1 LTSALTIEDKFYTV
15 QAARQELDDLLT
27 SMVAL
32 DGSDLHITAG
42 SPACMRINGSLD
54 AAPGREKLSANDTDL
69 LVRSMLSTAL
79 WDKFEATH
87 ELDTAYTIAG
97 VSRFRVN
104 VFQQRGAVGAVFR
117 AIPYQIKTLSD
128 LGVPETVEQF
138 SRLQRGLVLVTGP
151 TGSGKSTTLASL
163 IELANQSRSGHIVTI
178 EDPIE
183 YLHKHGRSLVNQR
196 EVGTDTDTFA
206 SALRHVLRQDPDVI
220 LVGEMRDLETTSVA
234 VTAAETGHLVFATM
248 HTQSAAQT
256 VERLID
262 MYPPYA
268 QQQIR
273 SQVSTCLQGVVSQ
286 ALLPSR
292 DGQGRVLAC
301 EVMIATAAIR
311 NLIREG
317 KPHQIP
323 SVLQSSGDLGMFS
336 FDQHLAI
343 LYRDDHISMNN
354 ALEVAHDPNEFRRLA
369 RI

>member
-1 LTSALTIEDKFYTV
+1 MTTLTIQDEFPTI
-15 QAARQELDDLLT
+15 QAARRTLDDLLT
-27 SMVAL
+27 LMVEQE
-32 DGSDLHITAG
+32 GSDLHITAG

-54 AAPGREKLSANDTDL
+54 PIPGHQKLSANDTDML
-69 LVRSMLSTAL
+69 ARSVLSTAL
-79 WDKFEATH
+79 WDKFESTH
-87 ELDTAYTIAG
+87 ELDTAYTIPG

-104 VFQQRGAVGAVFR
+104 VYQQRGAVGVVFR
-117 AIPYQIKTLSD
+117 AIPYKIKTLAE
-128 LGVPETVEQF
+128 LGVPSTVEQF
-138 SRLQRGLVLVTGP
+138 SRLSRGLVLVTGA

-163 IELANQSRSGHIVTI
+163 IELVNQSRSGHIVTI

-196 EVGTDTDTFA
+196 EVGTDTETFA
-206 SALRHVLRQDPDVI
+206 TALRHVLRQDPDVI

-234 VTAAETGHLVFATM
+234 VTAAETGHLVLATM

-256 VERLID
+256 VERLVD
-262 MYPPYA
+262 MYPPHA

-273 SQVSTCLQGVVSQ
+273 SQISTCLQGVVSQ
-286 ALLPSR
+286 ALLPRR
-292 DGQGRVLAC
+292 DGTGRVLAC
-301 EVMIATAAIR
+301 EVLIATAAVR

-336 FDQHLAI
+336 FDQNLAT
-343 LYRDDHISMNN
+343 LYREDLISMNA
-354 ALEVAHDPNEFRRLA
+354 ALEVAHDANEFRRMA